1 MTDIQININ
10 NKTYPTA
17 TKPSIAN
24 LRLSLNSEEF
34 ICLVGPSGCGKT
46 TLLNIIAGLDNDY
59 DGDIMGRTG
68 SLGNRSMRCSTSATA
83 PCVALPPAS
92 LQSSCIHAVVPF
104 ATLPPSLAVVGQQHT
119 HPKIGYVF
127 QNPRLLPWRTVRENI
142 ELALDGPQAPEV
154 IDTLLEVMQLTRSQ
168 HSYPERLSLGMSR
181 RVSII
186 RAFAVDPD
194 VLLMDEPFVS
204 LDAPT
209 ARQVREL
216 LLKLWQQRPHT
227 VLFVTHDLREAIAL
241 ADRLIFLSASPM
253 QVVSE
258 IIVPIARSERNN
270 ELAIE
275 SFRQQLLQ
283 NHPEIKQL
291 L

>member
-1 MTDIQININ
+1 MTDIQIHIDS
-10 NKTYPTA
+10 KSYPSAASPT
-17 TKPSIAN
+17 IAG
-24 LRLSLNSEEF
+24 LKLSLNSNEF

-46 TLLNIIAGLDNDY
+46 TLLNVIAGLDNDY
-59 DGDIMGRTG
+59 DGEI
-68 SLGNRSMRCSTSATA
+68 L
-83 PCVALPPAS
+83 
-92 LQSSCIHAVVPF
+92 
-104 ATLPPSLAVVGQQHT
+104 VGQQHT

-142 ELALDGPQAPEV
+142 ELALDDNQSPDV
-154 IDTLLEVMQLTRSQ
+154 IDELLEVMQLTASQ

-186 RAFAVDPD
+186 RAFAIDPE

-216 LLKLWQQRPHT
+216 LLKLRQQRPHT

-241 ADRLIFLSASPM
+241 ADRLIFLSAAPM

-258 IIVPIARSERNN
+258 IVVPIARKERGN

-275 SFRQQLLQ
+275 SFRQQLLA

>member
-1 MTDIQININ
+1 MTDIHININ
-10 NKTYPTA
+10 NLTYPTA
-17 TKPSIAN
+17 TQPTIAN
-24 LRLSLNSEEF
+24 LRLSLNSNEF

-59 DGDIMGRTG
+59 DGDI
-68 SLGNRSMRCSTSATA
+68 
-83 PCVALPPAS
+83 
-92 LQSSCIHAVVPF
+92 I
-104 ATLPPSLAVVGQQHT
+104 VGQQHT

-154 IDTLLEVMQLTRSQ
+154 IDTLLEVMQLTQSQ

-241 ADRLIFLSASPM
+241 ADRLIFLSAAPM

-291 L
+291 V